1 MPADASGAS
10 GAPLACPGARSPR
23 LGPASEADDGAVGHP
38 LAAPG
43 AKPRPVGG
51 PPSELFVVGEAGEA
65 DEPAACVVVLLGD
78 GDEERVLAAAD
89 ATDADAG
96 GGAHHRPRWAA
107 FSSGL

>member
-1 MPADASGAS
+1 
-10 GAPLACPGARSPR
+10 
-23 LGPASEADDGAVGHP
+23 
-38 LAAPG
+38 
-43 AKPRPVGG
+43 
-51 PPSELFVVGEAGEA
+51 
-65 DEPAACVVVLLGD
+65 VVVLLGD